1 MSFTPDFEQQGQ
13 LAESMHLSQTVM
25 SSRERLAELLTGGG
39 FVAVVAGLLVL
50 QPPHDFKAWPAL
62 LCVVLLALATR
73 VEFDIPWGFT
83 VATQLAF
90 VPLLFAMP
98 VTLVPAAVVLALTL
112 STIPEL
118 ARGELH
124 PARLTKRIGDAWFSV
139 GPVLVFVLAGTAP
152 RHAGPWLLL
161 LALFAQFAVDFL
173 AASVRLSVSHGTNWR
188 ENLAGNWIYLIDAA
202 LTGVGLVVA
211 EEIHRASYA
220 PLAILPLLGLLGVF
234 ARERKVR
241 LAQLLE
247 LNDAYHG
254 TALVLGDVIEADD
267 GYTGEHSKGVV
278 QLCLEVA
285 GKLGLG
291 AEQRR
296 NLEFGA
302 LLHDVGKI
310 AIPKEII
317 NKPGK
322 LDDQEWKIIQTH
334 TLEGQKLL
342 DTVGGFMREVGL
354 IVRSHHE
361 RWDGAGYPDGLAQEE
376 VPLES
381 RIISCCDTWN
391 AMRTDRSYRKRL
403 PFNLAAEEMRAIAG
417 SQLDPR
423 VVAAL
428 LAVVEAERP
437 EDEPAPAQL
446 AETHPAGAP
455 AGSDVAQPT
464 AS

>member
-1 MSFTPDFEQQGQ
+1 MSFTPDLEQQEQ
-13 LAESMHLSQTVM
+13 LAETLQLSQAAM
-25 SSRERLAELLTGGG
+25 SHRERVAEFLVDGSLVAAAVALLA
-39 FVAVVAGLLVL
+39 L
-50 QPPHDFKAWPAL
+50 QPPVGFSAWPAL
-62 LCVVLLALATR
+62 LCVVLMALSTR

-98 VTLVPAAVVLALTL
+98 VTLVPLAGVVALML
-112 STIPEL
+112 GGLPEIVSG
-118 ARGELH
+118 RQH
-124 PARLTKRIGDAWFSV
+124 PARLVKRIGDAWFAI
-139 GPVLVFVLAGTAP
+139 GPVTVFAVAGVAP
-152 RHAGPWLLL
+152 AHAHPWLLL
-161 LALFAQFAVDFL
+161 VALASQFAVDFL
-173 AASVRLSVSHGTNWR
+173 AASVRFSISHGSGWS
-188 ENLAGNWIYLIDAA
+188 ELLSGNWVYLIDAS
-202 LTGVGLVVA
+202 LSGIGLVVA

-247 LNDAYHG
+247 LNDAYRG
-254 TALVLGDVIEADD
+254 TALVLGDVVEADD

-278 QLCLEVA
+278 RLCLDVA
-285 GKLGLG
+285 ERLGLN

-317 NKPGK
+317 NKPGN
-322 LDDQEWKIIQTH
+322 LDEREWTIIRTH
-334 TLEGQKLL
+334 TIEGQKLL

-361 RWDGAGYPDGLAQEE
+361 RWDGGGYPDGLAGEE
-376 VPLES
+376 IPLES
-381 RIISCCDTWN
+381 RIIACCDTWN

-403 PFNLAAEEMRAIAG
+403 PFNLASEEMRAIAG
-417 SQLDPR
+417 TQLDPH

-428 LAVVEAERP
+428 ISAVAGEADNEG
-437 EDEPAPAQL
+437 PAAEMPAAL
-446 AETHPAGAP
+446 ETAAGEA
-455 AGSDVAQPT
+455 
-464 AS
+464 